1 MSALVLNPSLNTP
14 PCAPPSASPPA
25 PPNAFA
31 AAPAPRLARSGGW
44 QPAGPRPAA
53 AALALGLH
61 LLAGLAL
68 LQAGRMVATQLL
80 PKPVQISLLETPQ
93 RPPEPPQSRP
103 ASPQALPLQPVLA
116 VPLPEF
122 ETAPSPRVAPA
133 LAAPAPVAAAA
144 PHSVETAVAQIA
156 PQPPQPPQP
165 KTVPASA
172 LRYRTEPAIEVP
184 LLSRRAGE
192 HGRVALRVVFDTQ
205 GRPNNIQLQ
214 QSSGFAR
221 LDAQAVEAMRMA
233 RIAPI
238 VEDGR
243 PIEVMAVAWL
253 EYELD

>member
-25 PPNAFA
+25 P
-31 AAPAPRLARSGGW
+31 RLPRSGGW

-80 PKPVQISLLETPQ
+80 PKPVQISLLEAPQ
-93 RPPEPPQSRP
+93 RPPEPPQNRP

-144 PHSVETAVAQIA
+144 PHSVEAAVAQIA
-156 PQPPQPPQP
+156 PQPPQP

-205 GRPNNIQLQ
+205 GRPHNIQLQ